1 MKLLALLF
9 TYILFLAACQTT
21 PDRAYKASDLE
32 EGEWAAKAM
41 VRDKVKKSS
50 NYLNLEFIAERPGKL
65 RMDVSATSLGVHL
78 ATFVM
83 NKKNTRYLLA
93 REKRF
98 YIGPT
103 GPDMMEALMKIPL
116 NPRVFSSILFD
127 TLPNQD
133 QWTCKF
139 DKKDLLNE
147 CINLSE
153 SLKIVWL
160 KRSTNKRTI
169 AVKSPKVDITINL
182 RLVRPKVQNKKV
194 AFRLSPP
201 KGYRVFRLK

>member
-1 MKLLALLF
+1 MFSFLF
-9 TYILFLAACQTT
+9 ILGCQTT
-21 PDRAYKASDLE
+21 PDREYKSSELK

-41 VRDKVKKSS
+41 VRDKKKRSN
-50 NYLNLEFIAERPGKL
+50 NYLNLEFIAERPSRM

-83 NKKNTRYLLA
+83 NNKNTKYLLA

-103 GPDMMEALMKIPL
+103 GPDMMEALVKMPL
-116 NPRVFSSILFD
+116 NPKVFSSILFD
-127 TLPNQD
+127 ILPDQD

-139 DKKDLLNE
+139 DNSDRLKRCN
-147 CINLSE
+147 NLSDPLE
-153 SLKIVWL
+153 IVWK
-160 KRSTNKRTI
+160 KRSPNKRVI

-194 AFRLSPP
+194 AFRLKPP